1 MSNVI
6 ETDSPSAVA
15 SPYRL
20 SAAEVVARLK
30 SDAANGLSEAEAAR
44 RHGEYGP
51 NQLQAKPP
59 VPGWKKFLAQFKD
72 PLVLLL
78 IVITLSGIALGLNNL
93 WTLIFLIPAII
104 LCHFVLI
111 VPEERY
117 LKNKFGGVYLEYTAS
132 LRRWFGRKRTNPY

>member
-15 SPYRL
+15 SPYHL

-30 SDAANGLSEAEAAR
+30 SDTANGLSESEAAR
-44 RHGEYGP
+44 RLTECSP

-93 WTLIFLIPAII
+93 WTLIFLISAII
-104 LCHFVLI
+104 LCLL
-111 VPEERY
+111 Y
-117 LKNKFGGVYLEYTAS
+117 
-132 LRRWFGRKRTNPY
+132 